1 MRGKK
6 IQRGGKWWG
15 VVWAFFLMGLGW
27 LAEWKRSGMEAK
39 GRVRWEGGEAER
51 LRRLLSRLRGV
62 TVWASE
68 KLPSNDL

>member
-1 MRGKK
+1 M
-6 IQRGGKWWG
+6 
-15 VVWAFFLMGLGW
+15 
-27 LAEWKRSGMEAK
+27 KRSGLEGK